1 MRGHGVFPINQLAF
15 DEREMKIPQGSEQ
28 WYDALAHSPNA
39 IVNSYQVHLAA
50 KLSVGLLRDD
60 QALPDGWRYE
70 PSVRPYRLPNRNPV
84 LEGVTDEDRMGPT
97 KFPDGIDLFRDRS
110 EPEMRN
116 VANSLRAF
124 QAKPMKGEFSARR
137 EEVRREFQAPAQ
149 SSDGPNPVFSTA
161 AEAPG
166 PGADVHPPMPDVST
180 ADARIPEPTPLMK
193 PPTYIPPRAK
203 VKVQQNLAAR
213 VPPLPQPFIDAS
225 ALALT
230 PLSPVSEIPTASA
243 AARAA
248 PPSQSYMPQSCRMLL
263 RTGRRGGLAFRFP
276 RMRSLSDFPT
286 LLSRA

>member
-1 MRGHGVFPINQLAF
+1 MFPINQLAF
-15 DEREMKIPQGSEQ
+15 DEREMKIPEGSEQ

-70 PSVRPYRLPNRNPV
+70 PSVRPYRLPNRNPF

-116 VANSLRAF
+116 VAKSLRAF

-137 EEVRREFQAPAQ
+137 EE
-149 SSDGPNPVFSTA
+149 
-161 AEAPG
+161 
-166 PGADVHPPMPDVST
+166 

-213 VPPLPQPFIDAS
+213 VAPLAEPFIDAS

-248 PPSQSYMPQSCRMLL
+248 LPSQSYMPQSCRMLL

-286 LLSRA
+286 LLSRT